1 MIEFPFLEIEK
12 KIFFHF
18 IICVEGQRKVREE
31 KEGKKEKER
40 GREEAGEMAQRLRAL
55 TALPE
60 VLSSL
65 PRMSECMC
73 QQTSEESIR
82 YPEIEVT
89 GNCQPLY
96 GS

>member
-1 MIEFPFLEIEK
+1 LAAISWDDRYLKRINPAIVSRSYL
-12 KIFFHF
+12 KIK
-18 IICVEGQRKVREE
+18 IK
-31 KEGKKEKER
+31 
-40 GREEAGEMAQRLRAL
+40 AGEMAQRLRAL